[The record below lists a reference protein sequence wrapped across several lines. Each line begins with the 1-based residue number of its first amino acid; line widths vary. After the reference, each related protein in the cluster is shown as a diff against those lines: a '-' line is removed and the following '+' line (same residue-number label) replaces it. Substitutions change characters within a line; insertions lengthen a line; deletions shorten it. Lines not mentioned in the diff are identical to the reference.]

1 MNKFGIIVYC
11 ISLIINSGNQE
22 TYVLTQPPFFFYNCL
37 DKLHLLGS
45 HFSHL
50 QSEIGHMFFFNSHIL
65 RVCEIVRIPANPGR
79 KEWCHP
85 RLWLVHTR
93 LPQGMMRSAG
103 SSNFSVPG
111 CKEVRVVVWISPA
124 KNWNLFLI
132 RGSSCSLNSCSQSLH
147 PEKTRSKDFSQIHMG
162 TWCHWAVR
170 A

>member
-22 TYVLTQPPFFFYNCL
+22 TYVLTQALFFFITVLISYTFWGLIFLISKVRL
-37 DKLHLLGS
+37 DT
-45 HFSHL
+45 
-50 QSEIGHMFFFNSHIL
+50 FFFQFSLL

-111 CKEVRVVVWISPA
+111 CKEVRVVV
-124 KNWNLFLI
+124 
-132 RGSSCSLNSCSQSLH
+132 
-147 PEKTRSKDFSQIHMG
+147 
-162 TWCHWAVR
+162 
-170 A
+170 